1 MTDFFTLFTIRGQF
15 STSSP
20 IFPNIIQKKHFLQF
34 LSSSFILILII
45 KVELHEVVPYLGV
58 RKLVVAANQ
67 SG

>member
-1 MTDFFTLFTIRGQF
+1 MTDFFTLFTICVQSLFGDLLIRGFNQE
-15 STSSP
+15 
-20 IFPNIIQKKHFLQF
+20 KHFLQF